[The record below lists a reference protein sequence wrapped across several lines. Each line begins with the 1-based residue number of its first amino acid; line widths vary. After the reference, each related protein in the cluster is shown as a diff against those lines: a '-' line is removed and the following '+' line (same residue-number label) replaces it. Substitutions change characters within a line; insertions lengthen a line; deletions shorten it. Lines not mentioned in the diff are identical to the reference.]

1 MTFQI
6 HNFTDNDDITT
17 IAQIGVFSVIEYAK
31 DLSVDTASAQ
41 RAFFESQMNV
51 RRKQLVIGLQG
62 GAVTVQAGAMQWTAG
77 RVSAN
82 TGVKGAGDFIGKMF
96 RGAVTGE
103 SAIKPEYSGTGLV
116 VLEPTTRHIIL
127 QDLAQWGGGLVVED
141 GMFLACDAGI
151 EHKLI
156 ARSNLSSAVGG
167 GEGLFNLGLF
177 GSGVVA
183 LECAVPAAEL
193 IAVDLNEDELRIDGP
208 LAVAWS
214 PSLQFTVER
223 SGRSLIGSM
232 ASGEGLVNVYR
243 GTGRVLMSPVAA
255 TNLASAAAMSG
266 E

>member
-1 MTFQI
+1 M
-6 HNFTDNDDITT
+6 
-17 IAQIGVFSVIEYAK
+17 
-31 DLSVDTASAQ
+31 
-41 RAFFESQMNV
+41 
-51 RRKQLVIGLQG
+51 
-62 GAVTVQAGAMQWTAG
+62 
-77 RVSAN
+77 
-82 TGVKGAGDFIGKMF
+82 
-96 RGAVTGE
+96 
-103 SAIKPEYSGTGLV
+103 
-116 VLEPTTRHIIL
+116 
-127 QDLAQWGGGLVVED
+127 
-141 GMFLACDAGI
+141 
-151 EHKLI
+151 
-156 ARSNLSSAVGG
+156 SSAVGG

-183 LECAVPAAEL
+183 LESAVPAAEL